1 MHTTKLIKSVVI
13 AALLAGGSAMAAP
26 APVELL
32 SNGGFEADVQ
42 GYGSW
47 ANYANL
53 SGWSGGDYGIELRNN
68 VAGSAAGGV
77 NFVELD
83 TYHNSSLWQ
92 TINTVSGQ
100 SYTLSFQFQDRA
112 GVDLSSQGLN
122 VSWGGVAVDSVNG
135 SANWTT
141 RTYTLIGDGT
151 AKQLKF
157 TAIGTDDSLGTS
169 LDNVSLTTAVP
180 EPETYAMLLAGL
192 GLVGF
197 AARRRKTAK

>member
-1 MHTTKLIKSVVI
+1 MKTTKLIKSVAI
-13 AALLAGGSAMAAP
+13 AALLASGGAFA

-32 SNGGFEADVQ
+32 LNGSFEANHQ
-42 GYGSW
+42 AAGTW

-53 SGWSGGDYGIELRNN
+53 TDWTGGPHGIELRNN
-68 VAGSAAGGV
+68 VAGVAANGV

-83 TYHNSSLWQ
+83 TNHNSSMTQ
-92 TINTVSGQ
+92 TVQTKLGQ
-100 SYTLSFQFQDRA
+100 QYTLSFQFQDRV
-112 GVDLSSQGLN
+112 GVATSSQGLA
-122 VSWGGVAVDSVNG
+122 VDWGGNEIDHVNNSLHG
-135 SANWTT
+135 AWET

-151 AKQLKF
+151 AMNLKF
-157 TAIGTDDSLGTS
+157 IATGRDDSFGTS

-197 AARRRKTAK
+197 AARRRKAAK

>member
-1 MHTTKLIKSVVI
+1 MTATKLIKTAAI
-13 AALLAGGSAMAAP
+13 AALLAGGSACAAP
-26 APVELL
+26 LELL
-32 SNGGFEADVQ
+32 SNGGFEADAQ

-47 ANYANL
+47 ANYASL

-68 VAGSAAGGV
+68 VAGTAAAGV

-100 SYTLSFQFQDRA
+100 TYTLSFQFQDRA

-122 VSWGGVAVDSVNG
+122 VSWGGISIDSVNG

-157 TAIGTDDSLGTS
+157 TAVGTDDSLGTS

-192 GLVGF
+192 SLVGF
-197 AARRRKTAK
+197 ATRRRKMNK